1 MNWNKND
8 ILYLSMINEYGQ
20 KYIDKQ
26 MKAASQQFLKMKNK
40 PEYTIFGSYHS
51 VTKSFV
57 WINSMNTVAY
67 DMIKNNYMDV
77 FRNEHTLKKLFKI
90 HVSLPT
96 QFYKVIPY
104 LMKVINAAFHVIS
117 FPLKDKIM
125 FALVKLDLPDT
136 VDFDVFDDIMLTYH
150 THLMKQSKT
159 KVHKKHKKRH
169 THKKRV

>member
-26 MKAASQQFLKMKNK
+26 MKTASQQFLKMKNK
-40 PEYTIFGSYHS
+40 PEYTIFGCYHL

-57 WINSMNTVAY
+57 WINSMNTMSY

-77 FRNEHTLKKLFKI
+77 FRNEHTLKKLFKTN
-90 HVSLPT
+90 VPLSV
-96 QFYKVIPY
+96 QYYKVIPY
-104 LMKVINAAFHVIS
+104 LMKVVNAAFHVIS
-117 FPLKDKIM
+117 FPLKDKII

-150 THLMKQSKT
+150 THLMKQST
-159 KVHKKHKKRH
+159 KRVHKKHKKRH